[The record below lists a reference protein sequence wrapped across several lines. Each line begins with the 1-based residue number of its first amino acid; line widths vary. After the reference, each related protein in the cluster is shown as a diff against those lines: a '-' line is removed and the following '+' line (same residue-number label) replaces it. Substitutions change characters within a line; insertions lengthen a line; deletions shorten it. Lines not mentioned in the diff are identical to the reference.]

1 MPARPI
7 RKYPCQ
13 YCVTAVC
20 ESCGWVKL
28 NRPKVHFTPCMDCG
42 SEWWTLKLYPSK
54 HRADH
59 QHLQPN
65 FQVGTVLAPGEK
77 RKRGRP
83 RKDQGA

>member
-1 MPARPI
+1 MPAFRI

-20 ESCGWVKL
+20 EECGWVKL
-28 NRPKVHFTPCMDCG
+28 NRPKVHFADCIDCG
-42 SEWWTLKLYPSK
+42 ANWSTLTLYPSK

-59 QHLQPN
+59 RHLQPN
-65 FQVGTVLAPGEK
+65 FQSTTALAPGEK

-83 RKDQGA
+83 RKTQ